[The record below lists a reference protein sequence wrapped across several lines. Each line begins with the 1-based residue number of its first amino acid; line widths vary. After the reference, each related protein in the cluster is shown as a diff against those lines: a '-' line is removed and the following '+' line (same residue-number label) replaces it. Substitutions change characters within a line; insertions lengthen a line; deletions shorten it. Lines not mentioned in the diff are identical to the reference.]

1 MSDDKLISELTLSFE
16 ELKQLVLLTEDKN
29 NMTSKTEIKKSNL
42 IFTIVNYFYEILS
55 NFFQG
60 GENYWKF
67 ISKHVNGPVITFC
80 KIYDNFDFIESENGI
95 EDYERKGKYWIFFN
109 ILENS
114 FLDSMKHIINYFEEN
129 LKKKDDNT
137 KKYLIKYKKEIFLIL
152 KELNNLQLNNIIN
165 DDYENFRNY
174 LKQNEPLKQNENKA
188 FIDNESPILKSSK
201 FEHDEYQSEAY
212 KDIKLILEINIEES
226 NQIKKP
232 EEFESKKY
240 ADFAPSIIDNFYN
253 FFPKVKSIKPQS
265 EDSNVI
271 IDDFPF
277 NKEFRRN
284 SGLIL
289 NTEVQNRNL
298 PTDELYGIQGSN
310 YSKNDKFFYNN
321 KQKKISNSLLLYINH
336 FYKKAKYYKFHVRN
350 VNEKNITLK
359 QQNYQC
365 FICYKKFST
374 FLGFPT
380 EQIFWCSYYMRY
392 VCKNCIAN
400 DYSIIPQ
407 LILSEWCF
415 DKCSISKKAKIFINS
430 WYDKPIIYLKK
441 KDELLKNIPGSV
453 LKLKKELHKI
463 FDFMKCED
471 TLNFLENNIPDF
483 KYIVLKEY
491 IFSLKDLVEIHN
503 RTFIKKLKDIK
514 NIFIKH
520 LKEECLLCKYEGHFC
535 LLCQNEEKI
544 YFYDSEKII
553 YCKKCKNCFHR
564 KCFDIISHNCSK
576 EYILK

>member
-114 FLDSMKHIINYFEEN
+114 FLDSMKHIIDYFEEN
-129 LKKKDDNT
+129 YKKNDDN
-137 KKYLIKYKKEIFLIL
+137 KEINLIKYKKEILLIL
-152 KELNNLQLNNIIN
+152 KELNNFQFNNIIN
-165 DDYENFRNY
+165 EDYENYRIY
-174 LKQNEPLKQNENKA
+174 LKQNEPTKQNENKA
-188 FIDNESPILKSSK
+188 FNDNESPILKSSK
-201 FEHDEYQSEAY
+201 FDYDEYQSDAY
-212 KDIKLILEINIEES
+212 KDIKLLLETNIVKT
-226 NQIKKP
+226 NQMKKP
-232 EEFESKKY
+232 EEFDSKKY
-240 ADFAPSIIDNFYN
+240 ADFAPSIVDNFYN
-253 FFPKVKSIKPQS
+253 FFPKGKSINIPS

-277 NKEFRRN
+277 NKEQRRS

-289 NTEVQNRNL
+289 NTEAQYRNL
-298 PTDELYGIQGSN
+298 PSDELYGIQGNN
-310 YSKNDKFFYNN
+310 YKKNDKFIYN
-321 KQKKISNSLLLYINH
+321 KKEKKISNSLLLYINY
-336 FYKKAKYYKFHVRN
+336 FYKKAKYYKFFVRN
-350 VNEKNITLK
+350 ANEQSISLK

-374 FLGFPT
+374 FLGFPI
-380 EQIFWCSYYMRY
+380 EPIFWCSYFMRY
-392 VCKNCIAN
+392 VCKNCISN

-407 LILSEWCF
+407 LILNEWCF
-415 DKCSISKKAKIFINS
+415 DKCSISKRALNFIKL

-441 KDELLKNIPGSV
+441 KDELLKNIPESV
-453 LKLKKELHKI
+453 LKLKKELRNI
-463 FDFMKCED
+463 FNYMKCEEVF
-471 TLNFLENNIPDF
+471 NFLEKNIPDF

-491 IFSLKDLVEIHN
+491 IFSLKDLIEIHN
-503 RTFIKKLKDIK
+503 RTFIKKLKNIK
-514 NIFIKH
+514 NIFIRH
-520 LKEECLLCKYEGHFC
+520 LKEECLLCKYEGHIC
-535 LLCQNEEKI
+535 LICQNEERI
-544 YFYDSEKII
+544 YFYDSEKVI
-553 YCKKCKNCFHR
+553 YCKKCKKCFHR
-564 KCFDIISHNCSK
+564 NCFGIIIHNH
-576 EYILK
+576 